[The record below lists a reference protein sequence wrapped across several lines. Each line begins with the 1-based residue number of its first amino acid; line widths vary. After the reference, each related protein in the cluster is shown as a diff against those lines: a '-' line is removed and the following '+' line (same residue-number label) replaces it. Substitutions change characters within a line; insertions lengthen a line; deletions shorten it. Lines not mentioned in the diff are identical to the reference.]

1 MAVGE
6 GEAVIM
12 DGNGIGEG
20 VGAVAVTP
28 GEILDQMNTVDALAR
43 QLDVD
48 IAAAPVRAE
57 FKAGWA
63 GFLAEWRKFYEE
75 HKGFTG
81 RIWNSVYNDT
91 LAYRRRFED
100 WSAAYAR
107 EAWQS
112 RGAGPAGSAGPPAPG
127 SARPPAA
134 RGGGDPDS
142 GFPLSTVVWVAA
154 GALLMGGLLIY
165 GGEE

>member
-1 MAVGE
+1 M
-6 GEAVIM
+6 EA
-12 DGNGIGEG
+12 NGDGEG

-48 IAAAPVRAE
+48 IAAAPVRPE
-57 FKAGWA
+57 FRAGWA
-63 GFLAEWRKFYEE
+63 SFLAEWRRFYEE

-81 RIWNSVYNDT
+81 RIWNTVYSDT

-100 WSAAYAR
+100 WSAAFAR
-107 EAWQS
+107 EAWQA
-112 RGAGPAGSAGPPAPG
+112 RGAVAAAPGAGAGPAGAGAPSA
-127 SARPPAA
+127 AA
-134 RGGGDPDS
+134 DRGGA
-142 GFPLSTVVWVAA
+142 FPLSTVVWVAA

-165 GGEE
+165 GSED